1 MSLFKAQV
9 NFINEWVLSIR
20 PFFFNKSKIYMPD
33 MRGELK

>member
-9 NFINEWVLSIR
+9 NFINEWFLSIR

-33 MRGELK
+33 RWGKLK

>member
-20 PFFFNKSKIYMPD
+20 PFFSINQKSICLI
-33 MRGELK
+33 GGGS

>member
-20 PFFFNKSKIYMPD
+20 PFFSINQKSNMEIF
-33 MRGELK
+33 EILV